1 MQRRAVSA
9 FLAAARN
16 GDFEA
21 LLEVLAPDV
30 VVRFDL
36 GPDREPRPTLT
47 GARTVA
53 ANVLQTAPR
62 FIAYA
67 RPAIV
72 NGAAGLLFGTREAPI
87 AVLGF
92 TVSGARIAELDLVSD
107 PAKLRHLAVQHCGTS
122 FTSSTNTGLPMPGY
136 WGPVRHRSWF
146 APLRRLLPNGPWRLS
161 PASLLA
167 RPRRTCG

>member
-1 MQRRAVSA
+1 VLHDVFDMRFDEVGQIMGRTESATRQLASRARRRVRGAPRPDPDLGVQRRAVSA

-62 FIAYA
+62 FIGYA

-72 NGAAGLLFGTREAPI
+72 NGAAGLLFGTRKAPI
-87 AVLGF
+87 AVIGF
-92 TVSGARIAELDLVSD
+92 TVSGGRTAELDLVSD
-107 PAKLRHLAVQHCGTS
+107 PAKLRHLAVQH
-122 FTSSTNTGLPMPGY
+122 
-136 WGPVRHRSWF
+136 
-146 APLRRLLPNGPWRLS
+146 
-161 PASLLA
+161 
-167 RPRRTCG
+167 